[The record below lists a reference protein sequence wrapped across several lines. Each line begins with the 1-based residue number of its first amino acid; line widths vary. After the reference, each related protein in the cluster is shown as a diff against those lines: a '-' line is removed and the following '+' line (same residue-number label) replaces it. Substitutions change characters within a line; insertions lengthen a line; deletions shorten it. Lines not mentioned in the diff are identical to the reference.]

1 MGLCQMLLQANVLF
15 HDEPDRIEKQ
25 RSVLAL
31 LFRRSKIN
39 WQNGKL
45 RFFAIQK
52 LLHKNNITRN

>member
-1 MGLCQMLLQANVLF
+1 MLLQANVLF